1 MKSQALRRVCGAT
14 LVILTVASAVL
25 AIAGI
30 WGAIEGETAGQ
41 LFLTFVTVGLT
52 SSGVTYIADSF
63 FS

>member
-1 MKSQALRRVCGAT
+1 VCGAT
-14 LVILTVASAVL
+14 LVILTVASAGL

>member
-1 MKSQALRRVCGAT
+1 MKSPVLKRVCGAT
-14 LVILTVASAVL
+14 LAILTVASACL

-30 WGAIEGETAGQ
+30 WGAIEGQTAGQ

-52 SSGVTYIADSF
+52 SSSVTYIADSF